1 MDTTE
6 IGFLRRDGDGFFP
19 LDMGISKWS
28 PDMINGPAI
37 TGILARAIE
46 NEHGAEGFVPAR
58 LTVDLF
64 RPARAEQLHVVTRSV
79 RDGNRIRVADAE
91 VIQQGEAVARASVVF
106 LRRSEQP
113 PGELW
118 TRPDTPQ
125 PPPLS
130 LL

>member
-64 RPARAEQLHVVTRSV
+64 RPARPSNSTSSPA
-79 RDGNRIRVADAE
+79 
-91 VIQQGEAVARASVVF
+91 ASATATV
-106 LRRSEQP
+106 SASP
-113 PGELW
+113 
-118 TRPDTPQ
+118 TPR
-125 PPPLS
+125 
-130 LL
+130 

>member
-64 RPARAEQLHVVTRSV
+64 RPARAEQLHVVARSV

-91 VIQQGEAVARASVVF
+91 VIQQGEAVAAPRWCSCAARSSRRASSG
-106 LRRSEQP
+106 LAPTHRNRR
-113 PGELW
+113 
-118 TRPDTPQ
+118 R
-125 PPPLS
+125 
-130 LL
+130 